1 MFPASELYSPG
12 YYTATTSRD
21 QLDNVVCTG
30 TEQKL
35 FACSYNIGS
44 VDSNTAV
51 GMKCGYS
58 EHILRA
64 YMYSMYYTS
73 S

>member
-1 MFPASELYSPG
+1 MFPASELYSPD
-12 YYTATTSRD
+12 YTATTSRD

-30 TEQKL
+30 TELKL

-58 EHILRA
+58 EHILHA
-64 YMYSMYYTS
+64 CMYYTS